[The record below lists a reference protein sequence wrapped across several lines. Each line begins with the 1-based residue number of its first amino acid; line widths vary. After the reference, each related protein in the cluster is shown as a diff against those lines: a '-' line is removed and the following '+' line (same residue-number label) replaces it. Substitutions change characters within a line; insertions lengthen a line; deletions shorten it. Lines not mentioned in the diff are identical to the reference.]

1 MPVKVFLNVRA
12 GPGPGRALQLRR
24 SRLPCSAFEPYRKI
38 NWQTVG
44 VGFRT
49 AAQVADG
56 IARPAWLINDS
67 GVLR

>member
-1 MPVKVFLNVRA
+1 MCVLD
-12 GPGPGRALQLRR
+12 PGPDGPSCRPLPP
-24 SRLPCSAFEPYRKI
+24 PCSAFEPYQKI

-56 IARPAWLINDS
+56 IARRARLIND
-67 GVLR
+67 GGLLG